1 MMERLAIR
9 RSLQR
14 TCFILVSINPYD
26 VFMCAQYKQVRMLS
40 SGAHIFDTSTREA
53 EACATTPGWKAIF
66 SLFILYR

>member
-53 EACATTPGWKAIF
+53 EAGG
-66 SLFILYR
+66 SLSIAWSTE